1 MKVESICVYCGS
13 AVGDDPIFTEAAERF
28 GAVLAQSGIRLVY
41 GGGSIGLMGV
51 LARSALRHGGQV
63 LGIIPGFLK
72 DRELA
77 LGEVSKMI
85 VTDDMHARKRA
96 MFEHSHAFVALPG
109 GIGTLEETV
118 EMMTWIRLGQHR
130 KPIVLAN
137 LQRFWDPLI
146 VLLRH
151 MTAAGFLNGSGN
163 HDDPYQVVGEI
174 DEVLPMLLRA
184 AEPVPPRLD
193 AIVRDAGLF

>member
-1 MKVESICVYCGS
+1 
-13 AVGDDPIFTEAAERF
+13 
-28 GAVLAQSGIRLVY
+28 
-41 GGGSIGLMGV
+41 
-51 LARSALRHGGQV
+51 
-63 LGIIPGFLK
+63 
-72 DRELA
+72 
-77 LGEVSKMI
+77 
-85 VTDDMHARKRA
+85 
-96 MFEHSHAFVALPG
+96 MFEHSDAFVALPG

-174 DEVLPMLLRA
+174 DEVLPMLLRGGRA
-184 AEPVPPRLD
+184 RPVP
-193 AIVRDAGLF
+193 A